1 MSNAAELE
9 AYMDKMEDRYFA
21 LHPDPVSGHRRNWDG
36 YRRYIARVKE
46 GLVPD
51 VTPETATREA
61 ADHLL
66 GLRRVFGEEIH
77 PRHAIRKRQVM
88 ALAALANPSH
98 AEPPGHPARS
108 SIEDRVEP
116 CGSTPP
122 P

>member
-9 AYMDKMEDRYFA
+9 AYMDKMEERYFA
-21 LHPDPVSGHRRNWDG
+21 LHPDPESGQRQNWARF
-36 YRRYIARVKE
+36 RRYIARVKE

-77 PRHAIRKRQVM
+77 PRKSIRKRQIM
-88 ALAALANPSH
+88 ALAALNNHP
-98 AEPPGHPARS
+98 AEPGG
-108 SIEDRVEP
+108 EN
-116 CGSTPP
+116 GGQQG
-122 P
+122 